1 MKATLRN
8 FTSGSQ
14 LLENFG
20 LMFAAG
26 LRLPFW
32 ITVGV
37 FGLAIYLEMDAS
49 LSHHASYLCWLRLEA
64 LGYRWFDFSP
74 AKAVNVEMIDGTHR
88 LLTWGELPD
97 YPPMSYAW
105 ADMMTAVRKGAFWAS
120 LLIIP
125 LFIFYY
131 WYCQRFG
138 DRAKQR
144 THLRGANLA
153 TRTELLR
160 AIEVHNAPKRE
171 ADMARLLG
179 PGSRLRAK
187 LISAAELDAAG
198 VYRPY
203 VLAGIP
209 YPWRMEQ
216 SHAMLIG
223 TTGTGKTVEL
233 SALVAQ
239 IRERRH
245 RAVIF
250 DLTGAFI
257 ERFYDPDRD
266 IILNPLDARCPQWSI
281 FNECDS
287 EAEFTTA
294 WEALVPHDGGTSEP
308 FWVQAARML
317 GVETC
322 LKLKAEGRMTNDAL
336 YRELM
341 TADLKHVHKLVER
354 TLADP
359 ITAPEAA
366 RMAESVR
373 AVLNTN
379 AKPIRL
385 LPSEGPVF
393 SIKQWMLGEAAEGSI
408 LFLSSRYV
416 DMSVT
421 RTMLTTWMDTALNT
435 LMTMPRSQDVRMW
448 FLVDELGALH
458 RLSALEKGLQTA
470 RNYGGAI
477 VLGIHAFGKLKDTYG
492 QNVAET
498 LASLAR
504 TKLLLATDDRPT
516 ATFESDC
523 IGHRQFREMEEGYSY
538 GYDNVRDA
546 VTLTSRRQLE
556 PLVLPDDIMNMPS
569 LTGYLRFPGGFPSA
583 PVTLKIVNYPTNP
596 PGFIQRPIPPTIG
609 GQAGD
614 ADQGA
619 GEGAPPSGDGGT
631 GHAVDGSGAPERRVA
646 GDAQGPI
653 SAANDVAQED
663 PVSLVDRFFAKSGM
677 VAHPRVGIDLDA
689 QGLETKNGG
698 IRQIGQQSL
707 RLPDMGAVGA
717 IATAPPIVGKRRL
730 GANGCGGRQFL
741 EPGQPV
747 QVAGN
752 PGGRMVRREQSPQI
766 WCLLAQHLDLGILQL
781 RHKNGLETTE
791 AFESIAGEP
800 MVPLATEIRARRA
813 NHGEALNLACLTKQ
827 VVHGSLLFR

>member
-1 MKATLRN
+1 MKSNLKN

-26 LRLPFW
+26 LKLPFW
-32 ITVGV
+32 VTVGI
-37 FGLAIYLEMDAS
+37 FGLAVYLEVDAN
-49 LSHHASYLCWLRLEA
+49 LSHHASYLCWLRAEA
-64 LGYRWFDFSP
+64 LGYRWFEFAPD
-74 AKAVNVEMIDGTHR
+74 KAVNVQLTDGSSRT
-88 LLTWGELPD
+88 LTWGELPG
-97 YPPMSYAW
+97 YPPMTYAW
-105 ADMMTAVRKGAFWAS
+105 MDMMRAVRTGSFYAS
-120 LLIIP
+120 LLIVP

-138 DRAKQR
+138 RAAKSR
-144 THLRGANLA
+144 THLRGARLA
-153 TRTELLR
+153 SADELVRVVEANNATKRVEDMTRLFGAGWR
-160 AIEVHNAPKRE
+160 WR
-171 ADMARLLG
+171 
-179 PGSRLRAK
+179 SRL
-187 LISAAELDAAG
+187 ITTAELDAAG

-203 VLAGIP
+203 KIAGVTF
-209 YPWRMEQ
+209 PWRMEQ

-233 SALVAQ
+233 SALVEQ

-257 ERFYDPDRD
+257 ERFYDAARD

-281 FNECDS
+281 FNECAS

-322 LKLKAEGRMTNDAL
+322 LKLASEGRMTNEAL

-385 LPSEGPVF
+385 LPSEGPIF
-393 SIKQWMLGEAAEGSI
+393 SIKNWMLGDSEEGSI

-546 VTLTSRRQLE
+546 VTLTSRRNLE
-556 PLVLPDDIMNMPS
+556 PLVLPDDVMNLPA

-583 PVTLKIVNYPTNP
+583 PVKLRIVNYPRIADGFVPRPLP
-596 PGFIQRPIPPTIG
+596 PVGTRRPDVG
-609 GQAGD
+609 EG
-614 ADQGA
+614 ADQGSA
-619 GEGAPPSGDGGT
+619 GGTGDGGA
-631 GHAVDGSGAPERRVA
+631 GHGVDASDSAERRIGSHGTTVNV
-646 GDAQGPI
+646 
-653 SAANDVAQED
+653 AANDMVED
-663 PVSLVDRFFAKSGM
+663 DPTSLVDRFFAGRAVPAPTGNGRVQASAARTGQRNETSSPVSATMRSAGEADDAPDAAPNPLRPTVRQAPELDLTIKE
-677 VAHPRVGIDLDA
+677 AAQNFTPDPHHHHPHRG
-689 QGLETKNGG
+689 
-698 IRQIGQQSL
+698 
-707 RLPDMGAVGA
+707 
-717 IATAPPIVGKRRL
+717 APPLIDD
-730 GANGCGGRQFL
+730 
-741 EPGQPV
+741 
-747 QVAGN
+747 
-752 PGGRMVRREQSPQI
+752 
-766 WCLLAQHLDLGILQL
+766 DLGI
-781 RHKNGLETTE
+781 GD
-791 AFESIAGEP
+791 
-800 MVPLATEIRARRA
+800 
-813 NHGEALNLACLTKQ
+813 
-827 VVHGSLLFR
+827 

>member
-1 MKATLRN
+1 MKSNLKN

-26 LRLPFW
+26 LKLPFW
-32 ITVGV
+32 VTVV
-37 FGLAIYLEMDAS
+37 TFGLAIYLQINAH
-49 LSHHASYLCWLRLEA
+49 LSRHASYLCWLRAEA
-64 LGYRWFDFSP
+64 LGYRWFEFAAD
-74 AKAVNVEMIDGTHR
+74 KAVNVQLLDGTSR
-88 LLTWGELPD
+88 TLTWGDLPS
-97 YPPMSYAW
+97 YPPMVYAW
-105 ADMMTAVRKGAFWAS
+105 ADMTAAVKHGCAIAA

-125 LFIFYY
+125 LFIAYY

-138 DRAKQR
+138 SAAKAR
-144 THLRGANLA
+144 THLRGATLA
-153 TRTELLR
+153 SWRELIA
-160 AIEVHNAPKRE
+160 AINAHNAPKRE
-171 ADMARLLG
+171 EDMTRLF
-179 PGSRLRAK
+179 GSGWRFRNRLIRT
-187 LISAAELDAAG
+187 SELDAAG
-198 VYRPY
+198 IYRPY
-203 VLAGIP
+203 LLAGVP
-209 YPWRMEQ
+209 FPWRIEQ

-233 SALVAQ
+233 SALVTQ
-239 IRERRH
+239 IRARRH

-257 ERFYDPDRD
+257 ERFYDPARD

-281 FNECDS
+281 FNECES

-294 WEALVPHDGGTSEP
+294 WEALIPHDGGTSEP

-322 LKLKAEGRMTNDAL
+322 LKLASEGRMSNDAL

-385 LPSEGPVF
+385 LPSEGPQF
-393 SIKQWMLGEAAEGSI
+393 SIKTWMLGDSEEGSI

-546 VTLTSRRQLE
+546 VTLTSRRNLE
-556 PLVLPDDIMNMPS
+556 PLVLPDDIMSLPP

-583 PVTLKIVNYPTNP
+583 PVILSIVNYPRIAD
-596 PGFIQRPIPPTIG
+596 GFIPRPKPAVPVDG
-609 GQAGD
+609 GASTSGD
-614 ADQGA
+614 GDDRTAA
-619 GEGAPPSGDGGT
+619 SGDGGA
-631 GHAVDGSGAPERRVA
+631 GHVVEGAGAPERRIGAMAKGVA
-646 GDAQGPI
+646 TP
-653 SAANDVAQED
+653 ANDIADD
-663 PVSLVDRFFAKSGM
+663 PSSIVDRFFSGKGLSATPTADRGPPVTSVSRKDEGADTAAATTRRPAGRQAETPEDM
-677 VAHPRVGIDLDA
+677 QGMRTRPTLRQPPDVDLTIREAQQNFTPDPHHHHGRHPASG
-689 QGLETKNGG
+689 
-698 IRQIGQQSL
+698 
-707 RLPDMGAVGA
+707 
-717 IATAPPIVGKRRL
+717 APPLIDD
-730 GANGCGGRQFL
+730 
-741 EPGQPV
+741 
-747 QVAGN
+747 
-752 PGGRMVRREQSPQI
+752 
-766 WCLLAQHLDLGILQL
+766 DLGI
-781 RHKNGLETTE
+781 GD
-791 AFESIAGEP
+791 
-800 MVPLATEIRARRA
+800 
-813 NHGEALNLACLTKQ
+813 
-827 VVHGSLLFR
+827 

>member
-1 MKATLRN
+1 MKTNLKN

-32 ITVGV
+32 IMVGV
-37 FGLAIYLEMDAS
+37 FGLAIYLQIDAN
-49 LSHHASYLCWLRLEA
+49 LSHHASYLCWLRAEA
-64 LGYRWFDFSP
+64 LGYRWFEFTPDKP
-74 AKAVNVEMIDGTHR
+74 VNVQLLDGSYRT
-88 LLTWGELPD
+88 LTWGELPD
-97 YPPMSYAW
+97 YAPMTYAW
-105 ADMMTAVRKGAFWAS
+105 ADMTAAVRKGSTWAT
-120 LLIIP
+120 LLIVP
-125 LFIFYY
+125 LFILYY

-138 DRAKQR
+138 NRAKQR
-144 THLRGANLA
+144 THLRGATLASQRELLA
-153 TRTELLR
+153 T
-160 AIEVHNAPKRE
+160 IEAHNGPKRE
-171 ADMARLLG
+171 QDMARIFG
-179 PGSRLRAK
+179 PGSRFRSR

-203 VLAGIP
+203 TLAGVP

-233 SALVAQ
+233 SALVTQ

-245 RAVIF
+245 RAVVF

-257 ERFYDPDRD
+257 ERFYDASRD

-322 LKLKAEGRMTNDAL
+322 LKLRSEGRTSNDAL

-385 LPSEGPVF
+385 LPSQGPQF
-393 SIKQWMLGEAAEGSI
+393 SIKKWMLGDAEEGSI

-435 LMTMPRSQDVRMW
+435 LMTMPRVGDVRMW

-470 RNYGGAI
+470 RNYGGSI

-546 VTLTSRRQLE
+546 VTLTSRRNLE
-556 PLVLPDDIMNMPS
+556 PLVLPDDIMSLPP

-583 PVTLKIVNYPTNP
+583 AVTLGFVNYPQIAE
-596 PGFIQRPIPPTIG
+596 GFIPRPPEKPT
-609 GQAGD
+609 AANASD
-614 ADQGA
+614 GA
-619 GEGAPPSGDGGT
+619 SENGEGVPPSGDGGT
-631 GHAVDGSGAPERRVA
+631 GHAVDQSGAPERRIASAVA
-646 GDAQGPI
+646 MPI
-653 SAANDVAQED
+653 AAANDVAGDD
-663 PVSLVDRFFAKSGM
+663 PAALVDRFFSRSGIVPATGM
-677 VAHPRVGIDLDA
+677 DAPPTASPSTESEGDASTRVATRRPIVRGSDVPEEEVDTKGRPTLRQAAEIDLTIREA
-689 QGLETKNGG
+689 QQNFT
-698 IRQIGQQSL
+698 
-707 RLPDMGAVGA
+707 PDPHHHHHARG
-717 IATAPPIVGKRRL
+717 APPLIDD
-730 GANGCGGRQFL
+730 
-741 EPGQPV
+741 
-747 QVAGN
+747 
-752 PGGRMVRREQSPQI
+752 
-766 WCLLAQHLDLGILQL
+766 DLGI
-781 RHKNGLETTE
+781 GD
-791 AFESIAGEP
+791 
-800 MVPLATEIRARRA
+800 
-813 NHGEALNLACLTKQ
+813 
-827 VVHGSLLFR
+827 

>member
-1 MKATLRN
+1 MKSNLKN

-32 ITVGV
+32 VTVGV
-37 FGLAIYLEMDAS
+37 FGLAIYLEIDAN
-49 LSHHASYLCWLRLEA
+49 LSHHASYLCWLRAEA
-64 LGYRWFDFSP
+64 LGYRWFEFAPD
-74 AKAVNVEMIDGTHR
+74 KAVNVALLDGTTR
-88 LLTWGELPD
+88 TLTWGELPD
-97 YPPMSYAW
+97 YPPMNYAW
-105 ADMMTAVRKGAFWAS
+105 ETMIAAVKRGAGWAALGMLP
-120 LLIIP
+120 LLI
-125 LFIFYY
+125 LYY

-144 THLRGANLA
+144 THLRGARLA
-153 TRTELLR
+153 STRDLVA
-160 AIEVHNAPKRE
+160 AIKAYNQPKRD
-171 ADMARLLG
+171 ADMAHLLGTGSRFRSRLL
-179 PGSRLRAK
+179 RQAD
-187 LISAAELDAAG
+187 LDAAG

-203 VLAGIP
+203 LLAGVS

-233 SALVAQ
+233 SALVSQ

-257 ERFYDPDRD
+257 ERFYDPARD

-281 FNECDS
+281 FHECDS

-294 WEALVPHDGGTSEP
+294 WEALIPHDGGTSEP

-322 LKLKAEGRMTNDAL
+322 LKLRAEGRMSNDAL

-385 LPSEGPVF
+385 LPSQGPIF
-393 SIKQWMLGEAAEGSI
+393 SIKKWMLGECEEGSI

-435 LMTMPRSQDVRMW
+435 LMTMPRVADVRMW

-458 RLSALEKGLQTA
+458 RLSALQKGLQTA
-470 RNYGGAI
+470 RNYGGAL
-477 VLGIHAFGKLKDTYG
+477 VLGVHAFGMLKEVYG

-546 VTLTSRRQLE
+546 VTLTSRRNLE
-556 PLVLPDDIMNMPS
+556 PLVLPDDIMNLPPV
-569 LTGYLRFPGGFPSA
+569 TGYLRFPGGFPSA
-583 PVTLKIVNYPTNP
+583 PVKLQIVQYPQVAE
-596 PGFIQRPIPPTIG
+596 GFIARLPEATGADDG
-609 GQAGD
+609 GEDKDG
-614 ADQGA
+614 G

-631 GHAVDGSGAPERRVA
+631 GHAVDQSGAPERRIADASSPAAEGSHSVA
-646 GDAQGPI
+646 DDG
-653 SAANDVAQED
+653 AA
-663 PVSLVDRFFAKSGM
+663 SLVDRFFAKAGIAPVSPPDASRSS
-677 VAHPRVGIDLDA
+677 VARNQEEDATLPEGAARRTAA
-689 QGLETKNGG
+689 QGNDAPDEAVDAKGRPKMRQAPELDLT
-698 IRQIGQQSL
+698 IREAQQNFTSDAH
-707 RLPDMGAVGA
+707 RHHHHAKG
-717 IATAPPIVGKRRL
+717 APPLIDD
-730 GANGCGGRQFL
+730 
-741 EPGQPV
+741 
-747 QVAGN
+747 
-752 PGGRMVRREQSPQI
+752 
-766 WCLLAQHLDLGILQL
+766 DLGI
-781 RHKNGLETTE
+781 GD
-791 AFESIAGEP
+791 
-800 MVPLATEIRARRA
+800 
-813 NHGEALNLACLTKQ
+813 
-827 VVHGSLLFR
+827 